1 MRLLL
6 KCEVNEA
13 VDKDGECYH
22 DVFIKNSTPEEK
34 QPRSAVGSLMHIIAS
49 CLYPDFIRTTV
60 FQ

>member
-6 KCEVNEA
+6 KCEVNYNR
-13 VDKDGECYH
+13 ECYH